1 MKKLLN
7 YQKGVNLG
15 GWLSQGSLEK
25 EHLDSFILEKDIEKI
40 ASWGADHV
48 RLPVDFENIETESGE
63 EKAEGYVYIDNCISW
78 CRKYGLNMILD
89 LHKTCGYVFD
99 NPEYSSDFFNDESLQ
114 DRFVNLW
121 KRLSERYAKDSDIVM
136 FDILNEVVDF
146 KAAEKWNEIA
156 VRCMKAIREFA
167 PDAKLLFGGV
177 GNNAVSAVKLL
188 APPIDENVV
197 YSCHCYSPL
206 IFTHQSAYWVN
217 GMPTDFHIGY
227 PKSYEEYAEKSESF
241 FGNGAS
247 DVSKG
252 EAPAKE
258 LGSEYFE
265 NIFKEAV
272 DVAEAR
278 GVSLYC
284 GEYGVIDRA
293 NPEDALRWFKDIHK
307 AFEKYGMGRAV
318 WSYKEMD
325 FGLTDEHYDK
335 VREEIIK
342 LL

>member
-1 MKKLLN
+1 MKKLEHF
-7 YQKGVNLG
+7 QKGVNLG

-25 EHLDSFILEKDIEKI
+25 EHKDTFISEKDIETI

-63 EKAEGYVYIDNCISW
+63 ERPDGYVYIDNCISW
-78 CRKYGLNMILD
+78 CRKYGLNIVLD

-99 NPEYSSDFFNDESLQ
+99 DQEYSQGFFDSRELQ

-121 KRLSERYAKDSDIVM
+121 KRLAARYAKDSDIAM

-146 KAAEKWNEIA
+146 NAAEKWNEIA
-156 VRCMKAIREFA
+156 TRCMKAIREIA

-206 IFTHQSAYWVN
+206 LFTHQSAYWVK
-217 GMPTDFHIGY
+217 GMPADFNIGY
-227 PKSYEEYAEKSESF
+227 PESYKEYCEKSESL
-241 FGNGAS
+241 FGSGIT
-247 DVSKG
+247 DVSDYKG
-252 EAPAKE
+252 SDRKTD
-258 LGSEYFE
+258 SEYFD

-272 DVAEAR
+272 EAAEKQGVA
-278 GVSLYC
+278 LYC
-284 GEYGVIDRA
+284 GEYGVIDKA
-293 NPEDALRWFKDIHK
+293 NVEDTLRWFGDIHK
-307 AFEKYGMGRAV
+307 SLEKYGIGRAV

-325 FGLTDEHYDK
+325 FGLTDKRYDG
-335 VREEIIK
+335 VREELVK